1 MDILYYFDAYAKE
14 FEAEVLEVNGKYIVL
29 DKTAFYAA
37 GGGQPYDTGK
47 IISDNE
53 YNVVSVG
60 KVDGKISHE
69 VDKEGLKTGDKVKG
83 IIDWDR
89 RYKLMRMHTA
99 AHIISTLIHNKT
111 GALITGNQLDTD
123 KTRVDYSSEIGK
135 DKIEEYIKEANEIIN
150 RNLEVKS
157 YFISK
162 EEAAEIEGLTKLAM
176 KLPER
181 EKIRSVEI
189 GDFDKQ
195 ADGGTHVKNTREI
208 GKIVFLRVE
217 NKGKDRKRLYFE
229 LSWITFAIK
238 LEGIIFMNFN
248 VKVSGYILIWL
259 FL

>member
-69 VDKEGLKTGDKVKG
+69 VDKEGLKTGDKIKG

-99 AHIISTLIHNKT
+99 AHIVSGVFHKEA
-111 GALITGNQLDTD
+111 GALITGNQLDLE
-123 KTRVDYSSEIGK
+123 KTRIDFS
-135 DKIEEYIKEANEIIN
+135 
-150 RNLEVKS
+150 LEN
-157 YFISK
+157 FD
-162 EEAAEIEGLTKLAM
+162 
-176 KLPER
+176 R
-181 EKIRSVEI
+181 EKINEYFSKSNELVNKDLPIKIYTMPRAEAEKDSAMFKLAKELPSSIKDIRVVEI
-189 GDFDKQ
+189 VGFDRQ
-195 ADGGTHVKNTREI
+195 ADGGTHVRSLKEVGWI
-208 GKIVFLRVE
+208 EFLKAE
-217 NKGKDRKRLYFE
+217 NKGKDNRRVYF
-229 LSWITFAIK
+229 T
-238 LEGIIFMNFN
+238 
-248 VKVSGYILIWL
+248 
-259 FL
+259 